1 MRLWSLHPSYLDA
14 VGLVALWREGL
25 LARKVLQGQTKGYI
39 HHPQLFRFRETGNPI
54 HVLDF
59 YLKPVHDESIRRGY
73 NFDLSKISPCE
84 SRPPSLLLPDKQL
97 EYEFLHLLDKL
108 KERSPRQYSLLRA
121 TAVAPPQPRVPIA
134 PGGCGSWERTPVSAV
149 TVLHFLLRERLPS
162 NKYFWNAPLFPLET
176 IDPVW
181 HLFIVTGITPQT
193 YAISIS

>member
-1 MRLWSLHPSYLDA
+1 MAPFTQKAAPPNSPFFCRLHNSKQQKAAFLSPKNMRLWSLHPSYLDA

-39 HHPQLFRFRETGNPI
+39 HHPQLFRFRETENPI

-59 YLKPVHDESIRRGY
+59 YLKTVHDESIRRGY

-108 KERSPRQYSLLRA
+108 KERSPRQYSLLQQ
-121 TAVAPPQPRVPIA
+121 TASILPHPIFQVE
-134 PGGCGSWERTPVSAV
+134 PGDICCWEK
-149 TVLHFLLRERLPS
+149 RLFY
-162 NKYFWNAPLFPLET
+162 N
-176 IDPVW
+176 
-181 HLFIVTGITPQT
+181 
-193 YAISIS
+193 

>member
-39 HHPQLFRFRETGNPI
+39 HHPHLFRFRETGNPI

-59 YLKPVHDESIRRGY
+59 YLKTVHDESIRRGY

-108 KERSPRQYSLLRA
+108 KERSPRQYSLLQQ
-121 TAVAPPQPRVPIA
+121 TASILPHPIFQVE
-134 PGGCGSWERTPVSAV
+134 PGVMFC
-149 TVLHFLLRERLPS
+149 REKRLFY
-162 NKYFWNAPLFPLET
+162 N
-176 IDPVW
+176 
-181 HLFIVTGITPQT
+181 
-193 YAISIS
+193 

>member
-59 YLKPVHDESIRRGY
+59 YLKTVHDESIRRGY

-84 SRPPSLLLPDKQL
+84 NRPPALLPPAIFPAAANGLHSSPPHFPSRTRRYLLLGEKA
-97 EYEFLHLLDKL
+97 FL
-108 KERSPRQYSLLRA
+108 
-121 TAVAPPQPRVPIA
+121 
-134 PGGCGSWERTPVSAV
+134 
-149 TVLHFLLRERLPS
+149 
-162 NKYFWNAPLFPLET
+162 
-176 IDPVW
+176 
-181 HLFIVTGITPQT
+181 
-193 YAISIS
+193 

>member
-59 YLKPVHDESIRRGY
+59 YLKTVHDESIRRGY

-84 SRPPSLLLPDKQL
+84 NRPPDLHLAVKQL
-97 EYEFLHLLDKL
+97 EYEIHHLKVKL
-108 KERSPRQYSLLRA
+108 
-121 TAVAPPQPRVPIA
+121 
-134 PGGCGSWERTPVSAV
+134 
-149 TVLHFLLRERLPS
+149 
-162 NKYFWNAPLFPLET
+162 
-176 IDPVW
+176 
-181 HLFIVTGITPQT
+181 
-193 YAISIS
+193 

>member
-25 LARKVLQGQTKGYI
+25 LARKVL
-39 HHPQLFRFRETGNPI
+39 PI

-59 YLKPVHDESIRRGY
+59 YLKTVHDESIRRGY

-108 KERSPRQYSLLRA
+108 KERSPRQYSLLQQ
-121 TAVAPPQPRVPIA
+121 TASILPHPIFQVE
-134 PGGCGSWERTPVSAV
+134 PGDICCWEK
-149 TVLHFLLRERLPS
+149 RLFY
-162 NKYFWNAPLFPLET
+162 N
-176 IDPVW
+176 
-181 HLFIVTGITPQT
+181 
-193 YAISIS
+193 

>member
-59 YLKPVHDESIRRGY
+59 YLKTVHDESIRRGY

-108 KERSPRQYSLLRA
+108 KERSPRQYSLLRQ
-121 TAVAPPQPRVPIA
+121 TAVPHPHPLHSDGDKTTDIRHFHLIT
-134 PGGCGSWERTPVSAV
+134 RAV
-149 TVLHFLLRERLPS
+149 TAASRIIASPFPTF
-162 NKYFWNAPLFPLET
+162 YFFRP
-176 IDPVW
+176 IR
-181 HLFIVTGITPQT
+181 
-193 YAISIS
+193 

>member
-39 HHPQLFRFRETGNPI
+39 HHPQLFRFRETENPI

-59 YLKPVHDESIRRGY
+59 YLKTVHDESIRRGY

-84 SRPPSLLLPDKQL
+84 SRPHSLLLPDKQL

-108 KERSPRQYSLLRA
+108 KERSPPAIFPVAANRSPPSPSAFSNNARRYLLLGEKA
-121 TAVAPPQPRVPIA
+121 CFVINMTSFPS
-134 PGGCGSWERTPVSAV
+134 PGKAA
-149 TVLHFLLRERLPS
+149 F
-162 NKYFWNAPLFPLET
+162 
-176 IDPVW
+176 
-181 HLFIVTGITPQT
+181 Q
-193 YAISIS
+193 